1 MQPEEREEER
11 AQVQGVSGKETI
23 QLSILIPIFNEE
35 EGLSLLLE
43 QVVKACEQTDLGF
56 EVIICNDGSSDSSEQ
71 IVLTKRMQDPRIK
84 LISLS
89 RNFGH
94 HPAMQAGVDLCRGKA
109 VILMDGDFQDPPGMI
124 PALVQKWKEGFD
136 IVCTRKLSRKDPWAR
151 RWFFKGFHTLFNSL
165 SSIRL
170 EPGVGIF
177 SLLDRKPLEALKR
190 MPERNKYLVGM
201 RALLGFRQVVLEFER
216 PERLYGG
223 AKQTLGKLFR
233 LAFDAIFSFSSLPVQ
248 IIWSLGV
255 IGICFSFVGILYVL
269 YDKLIRGTALIGWS
283 STMISILFLGSV
295 QLVGIGIIGEY
306 LLRISEDVRRRP
318 YYVIRR
324 TEGFGTEET
333 ILI

>member
-1 MQPEEREEER
+1 M
-11 AQVQGVSGKETI
+11 SGLNHKAPI
-23 QLSILIPIFNEE
+23 QLSVLIPIYNEE
-35 EGLSLLLE
+35 EGLPDLLG
-43 QVVKACEQTDLGF
+43 QVVKACEQTGLSF

-71 IVLTKRMQDPRIK
+71 IVVTKRAQDPRIK

-94 HPAMQAGVDLCRGKA
+94 HPAMQAGMDLCRGEG

-124 PALVQKWKEGFD
+124 PALVQKWKEGYD

-151 RWFFKGFHTLFNSL
+151 RWFFRGFYRLFSSL

-177 SLLDRKPLEALKR
+177 SLLDRTPLEVLKR

-201 RALLGFRQVVLEFER
+201 RTLLGFRQVVLEFER

-223 AKQTLGKLFR
+223 ARQTLSRLFR
-233 LAFDAIFSFSSLPVQ
+233 LAFDAIFSFSTLPIQ
-248 IIWSLGV
+248 IVWGLGV
-255 IGICFSFVGILYVL
+255 VGICFSFLGILYVL

-306 LLRISEDVRRRP
+306 LVRISVDVRQRP

-324 TEGFGTEET
+324 TEGFGTEEAIPT
-333 ILI
+333 

>member
-1 MQPEEREEER
+1 
-11 AQVQGVSGKETI
+11 VQGLSGKETI
-23 QLSILIPIFNEE
+23 QLSVLIPIFNEE

-43 QVVKACEQTDLGF
+43 QVVKACEQTGLSF

-71 IVLTKRMQDPRIK
+71 IVLTKRMQDHRIK

-94 HPAMQAGVDLCRGKA
+94 HPAMQAGVDLCRGEA
-109 VILMDGDFQDPPGMI
+109 VILMDGDFQDPPEMI
-124 PALVQKWKEGFD
+124 PALVQKWKAGYE
-136 IVCTRKLSRKDPWAR
+136 IVCTRKLSRKDPLAR

-165 SSIRL
+165 ASIRL

>member
-1 MQPEEREEER
+1 MGGLDR
-11 AQVQGVSGKETI
+11 KEPI
-23 QLSILIPIFNEE
+23 QLSLVIPIFNEE
-35 EGLSLLLE
+35 EGLPQLLD
-43 QVVKACEQTDLGF
+43 QVVKACEQTGLNF

-71 IVLTKRMQDPRIK
+71 IVITQRVRDPRIK

-94 HPAMQAGVDLCRGKA
+94 HPAVQAGLDLCSGQA
-109 VILMDGDFQDPPGMI
+109 IITMDGDFQDPPEMI
-124 PALVQKWKEGFD
+124 PILVQKWKEGHE
-136 IVCTRKLSRKDPWAR
+136 IVCTRKLSRKDPWVR
-151 RWFFKGFHTLFNSL
+151 RWLFKAFYTLFNSL
-165 SSIRL
+165 ASIRL

-177 SLLDRKPLEALKR
+177 SLLDRKSLEVLKR

-201 RALLGFRQVVLEFER
+201 RALLGFRQVVVEFER

-223 AKQTLGKLFR
+223 TKQTLRKLFH
-233 LAFDAIFSFSSLPVQ
+233 LAFDAIFSFSNLPVH

-306 LLRISEDVRRRP
+306 LLRISEDVRQRP

-324 TEGFGTEET
+324 MEGFDTEET
-333 ILI
+333 ILT

>member
-1 MQPEEREEER
+1 MRGLSE
-11 AQVQGVSGKETI
+11 KEMI
-23 QLSILIPIFNEE
+23 QLSVLIPIYNEE
-35 EGLSLLLE
+35 EGLPHLLE
-43 QVVKACEQTDLGF
+43 QVVKACEQTGLSF
-56 EVIICNDGSSDSSEQ
+56 EVIICNDGSLDSSEQ

-94 HPAMQAGVDLCRGKA
+94 HHAVQAGIDLCRGQA
-109 VILMDGDFQDPPGMI
+109 AIIMDGDFQDPPEMI
-124 PALVQKWKEGFD
+124 PALVQKWKEGYD
-136 IVCTRKLSRKDPWAR
+136 IVCTRKLSRRDPWAR
-151 RWFFKGFHTLFNSL
+151 RWFFSGFYKLFNSL
-165 SSIRL
+165 SSINL

-177 SLLDRKPLEALKR
+177 SLLARKPLDVLKR

-201 RALLGFRQVVLEFER
+201 RTLLGFHQVVVEFER

-223 AKQTLGKLFR
+223 TRQTLGKLFR
-233 LAFDAIFSFSSLPVQ
+233 LAFDAIFSFSTLPVQ
-248 IIWSLGV
+248 IVWSLGV
-255 IGICFSFVGILYVL
+255 IGICFSFLGILYVL

-306 LLRISEDVRRRP
+306 LVRMSEDVRQRP

-324 TEGFGTEET
+324 AEGIDQVERVPPT
-333 ILI
+333 